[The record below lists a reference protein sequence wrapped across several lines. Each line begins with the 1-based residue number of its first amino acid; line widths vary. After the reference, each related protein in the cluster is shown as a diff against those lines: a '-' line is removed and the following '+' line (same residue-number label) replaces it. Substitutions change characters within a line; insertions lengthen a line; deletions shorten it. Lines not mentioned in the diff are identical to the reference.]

1 MTTMNTS
8 PYIENI
14 LEQPEAL
21 RKVVASLRSERCFDA
36 FAAHI
41 QAGDFDRI
49 VLSGMGSS
57 CYAFYPA
64 YQRLAAL
71 GIPVI
76 WAETSELLYGL
87 RPLITPRSLLIL
99 ASQSG
104 ESAEIVA
111 LLDELGKCAKR
122 PAVLGITNSE
132 KGSLAKR
139 SDAAV
144 LIRAGSEHTVST
156 KTYLNTLAALGFGTR
171 ALARQATTPFLDDC
185 EAAAAGL
192 EGYLSTWERRV
203 EELRNKVGM
212 PKKLYYVGRGDSLAA
227 VMTGALITKESTKYA
242 PQGSSSAQFRHG
254 PFELVDGDL
263 TVIVF
268 AGSGPERELN
278 LRLAEDVVRYGGRSF
293 LLTAEASGL
302 IPRIEI
308 PAAPAAAQPLY
319 EMVAIQL
326 LTIALARL
334 NGFEP
339 GAFRNSG
346 KITVTL

>member
-1 MTTMNTS
+1 MSKT

-21 RKVVASLRSERCFDA
+21 RKVTASLRSERRLDEL
-36 FAAHI
+36 AARL
-41 QAGDFDRI
+41 ASGEFDRI

-57 CYAFYPA
+57 CFAFYPA
-64 YQRLAAL
+64 YARLSSL

-76 WAETSELLYGL
+76 WAETSELLHGL
-87 RPLITPRSLLIL
+87 KGLVGPKSLVLL

-111 LLDELGKCAKR
+111 LLDSLDAMKKK
-122 PAVLGITNSE
+122 PTVLGVTNSE
-132 KGSLAKR
+132 KGSLSRR
-139 SDAAV
+139 SDRAI
-144 LIRAGSEHTVST
+144 LIEAGSEHTVST
-156 KTYLNTLAALGFGTR
+156 KTYLNTLAALGFIAR
-171 ALARQATTPFLDDC
+171 DLAKEATSPFLDDC
-185 EAAAAGL
+185 ARASDSL
-192 EGYLSTWERRV
+192 EGYLSTWERRRD
-203 EELRNKVGM
+203 ELKNRIGL

-268 AGSGPERELN
+268 AGSGPERDLN

-293 LLTAEASGL
+293 LLTDEPSSL

-308 PAAPAAAQPLY
+308 PGDPASARPIY
-319 EMVAIQL
+319 EMAAIQV
-326 LTIALARL
+326 LTIAIAEL